1 MSITYG
7 QNAIAYADPAGDPL
21 GTGTGGP
28 AMSPDDQLGYG
39 TGGPAMPFP
48 TNYGTAVRP
57 SLTGIDGDMY
67 NKSPNPNAPGIA
79 ADTTSNSSGTDI
91 PDEAGD
97 PNVGQLTGTESS
109 LSNWVGPYVT
119 DMLGRGRALADTPYE
134 AYYGPLTAGES
145 DLQRQGYAGLAGL
158 VMPENMG
165 AYDPGSFTDTD
176 VQSNYMNPYIQG
188 VLDPQL
194 AELRRQAEISRVEQ
208 AGRLTRAGAFGG
220 SRQQLA
226 DSELTRNLLDKTTQA
241 TGQAYADAFT
251 QGRQQFNTEQDRA
264 MSAQDARNNYG
275 LRVLADQLAGG
286 AQQRGIEAEGI
297 AADKL
302 QFEEE
307 RDFPYKQVQ
316 YMQSLLQGLPMTAQ
330 SRQYSQPSGYMNA
343 AGGVEDIVK
352 FLKDLGLGG

>member
-1 MSITYG
+1 MS
-7 QNAIAYADPAGDPL
+7 NEL
-21 GTGTGGP
+21 GYGTGGP
-28 AMSPDDQLGYG
+28 AMSPDGDYDYGEYKPEMLPDGDFYYG
-39 TGGPAMPFP
+39 TGGPATSPDKLEDALAGLRAGA
-48 TNYGTAVRP
+48 TDYG
-57 SLTGIDGDMY
+57 
-67 NKSPNPNAPGIA
+67 KSPNPNAPGIA
-79 ADTTSNSSGTDI
+79 ADTTTNSSGTDI
-91 PDEAGD
+91 PDEETD
-97 PNVGQLTGTESS
+97 PNVGQVTGTESS

-119 DMLGRGRALADTPYE
+119 DMLGMGAALADTPYE

-145 DLQRQGYAGLAGL
+145 DLQRQGFEGLAGL

-165 AYDPGSFTDTD
+165 AYDPGSFTDAG

-188 VLDPQL
+188 VLNPQL
-194 AELRRQAEISRVEQ
+194 DELRRQSEISRVEQ

-226 DSELTRNLLDKTTQA
+226 DSELTRNLLDKTSQA

-264 MSAQDARNNYG
+264 MNAQDARNNYG

-286 AQQRGIEAEGI
+286 AQRRGIEAEGI

-316 YMQSLLQGLPMTAQ
+316 YMQSLLQGLPTDAQ
-330 SRQYSQPSGYMNA
+330 STQYSTPSPYQNA
-343 AGGVEDIVK
+343 TGGITDIIT
-352 FLKDLGLGG
+352 LLRDLGLGG